1 MSHQWFR
8 VTPRFP
14 VYLSGEPTV
23 LSTSAS
29 ATLRGID
36 GQRVQVEVHV
46 VTGVL
51 PSFNVVGLPDASC
64 REARDRVRA
73 AINSSSFKWPS
84 GARVTVS
91 LAPSQVRKEGSGL
104 DLAIALGVIAASTL
118 DERRARQQRDEG
130 EIRQPEH
137 QRLPPELLNGHGFV
151 AELGLDGS
159 LRSVPGILSRVA
171 AVDDLAVVVAPS
183 AAHEAT
189 LAGAATVRCADNLR
203 QVVDCLK
210 GIEPWPDPPPAPR
223 APRRQPVPDLADV
236 AGHPFARQALEIA
249 AAGGHNL
256 LLCGPPGAGKSMLA
270 RRLPGIL
277 PDMDDD
283 VALVASRIHSVAG
296 LGVPNDTLLKVPPFR
311 APHHSASMTAL
322 IGGGSGRIRPGEI
335 SCAHGGVLFLDEL
348 GEFAPAALDAM
359 RQPLEDGSVHIS
371 RAHASVQFPAQFC
384 LVAAMNPCPCGL
396 LGSVE
401 PCRCS
406 DQARQRYMRRLSGPL
421 LDRIDLRVHMQRPT
435 AGQLMSPDRGE
446 SSAAVSERV
455 LAARAKA
462 KARGL
467 TSNSMIP
474 AGALDELVP
483 VTAAGRSMLKGA
495 LADGRLS
502 ARGLARVRMVARTV
516 ADLADEDDVSESSIA
531 SALALRAR
539 PVLFDTLGATH
550 V

>member
-1 MSHQWFR
+1 
-8 VTPRFP
+8 
-14 VYLSGEPTV
+14 V
-23 LSTSAS
+23 LSSSAS

-36 GQRVQVEVHV
+36 GQRVQVQVHV

-51 PSFNVVGLPDASC
+51 PSFSVVGLPDASC

-73 AINSSSFKWPS
+73 AINSNKFKWPS
-84 GARVTVS
+84 QARVTVN
-91 LAPSQVRKEGSGL
+91 LAPSQVRKEGAGL
-104 DLAIALGVIAASTL
+104 DLAIALGIIAASTL
-118 DERRARQQRDEG
+118 DAKAAERELDEG
-130 EIRQPEH
+130 GVKQPEH
-137 QRLPPELLNGHGFV
+137 QRLPPELLEGYGFI

-171 AVDDLAVVVAPS
+171 AIDDLAVVVAPA
-183 AAHEAT
+183 AAHEAS
-189 LAGAATVRCADNLR
+189 LAGAETVRCAASLR

-210 GIEPWPDPPPAPR
+210 GIDSWPDHPPVPKIDH
-223 APRRQPVPDLADV
+223 RRNVPDLADV

-256 LLCGPPGAGKSMLA
+256 LLVGPPGAGKSMLA
-270 RRLPGIL
+270 KRLPGIL
-277 PDMDDD
+277 PDMESE
-283 VALVASRIHSVAG
+283 VALVASRVHSVAG
-296 LGVPNDTLLKVPPFR
+296 LGIPNDSLLRVPPFR

-322 IGGGSGRIRPGEI
+322 IGGGSGRLRPGEI

-348 GEFAPAALDAM
+348 GEFAPGALDAM

-371 RAHASVQFPAQFC
+371 RAHASVRYPARFC

-401 PCRCS
+401 PCRCNE
-406 DQARQRYMRRLSGPL
+406 QARQRYMRRLSGPL
-421 LDRIDLRVHMQRPT
+421 LDRIDLRVHMQRPS
-435 AGQLMSPDRGE
+435 ANQLMSSDKGE
-446 SSAAVSERV
+446 PSIAVRERV

-462 KARGL
+462 HARGFS
-467 TSNSMIP
+467 SNSMIP
-474 AGALDELVP
+474 AGQLDEFAP
-483 VTAAGRSMLKGA
+483 ITDAGRSMLKGA

-502 ARGLARVRMVARTV
+502 ARGLARVRMVARTI
-516 ADLADEDDVSESSIA
+516 ADLADEDTVSETSIA

-539 PVLFDTLGATH
+539 PVLFDSLGVTH

>member
-1 MSHQWFR
+1 MFSK
-8 VTPRFP
+8 
-14 VYLSGEPTV
+14 
-23 LSTSAS
+23 SAS

-36 GQRVQVEVHV
+36 GQRVNVEVHV

-73 AINSSSFKWPS
+73 AINSNGFKWPTA
-84 GARVTVS
+84 ARVTVN

-104 DLAIALGVIAASTL
+104 DLAIALGVIAAATL
-118 DERRARQQRDEG
+118 DEQAAERITPEG
-130 EIRQPEH
+130 DRKQPEH
-137 QRLPPELLNGHGFV
+137 QRLPSELLAEHGFI

-159 LRSVPGILSRVA
+159 IRSVPGMLSRVA
-171 AVDDLAVVVAPS
+171 AIDDLTVVVAPDI
-183 AAHEAT
+183 AHEAE
-189 LAGAATVRCADNLR
+189 LAGARRVRSAGSLR
-203 QVVDCLK
+203 EVVECLK
-210 GIEPWPDPPPAPR
+210 GNEPWPDPPAPR
-223 APRRQPVPDLADV
+223 AALPDVAGPDLADV

-277 PDMDDD
+277 PDLADD
-283 VALVASRIHSVAG
+283 VALMTSRVHSVAG
-296 LGVPNDTLLKVPPFR
+296 LGVPHGSLLRTPPFR

-322 IGGGSGRIRPGEI
+322 IGGGSSRLRPGEI

-348 GEFAPAALDAM
+348 GEFAPGALDAM
-359 RQPLEDGSVHIS
+359 RQPLEEGSVRIS
-371 RAHASVQFPAQFC
+371 RAHASARFPARFC

-435 AGQLMSPDRGE
+435 ANQLMSPERGE
-446 SSAAVSERV
+446 SSEAVRARV

-462 KARGL
+462 HARGVS
-467 TSNSMIP
+467 SNSQIP
-474 AGALDELVP
+474 AGALDELAP
-483 VTAAGRSMLKGA
+483 VTVAGRSMLKGA

-516 ADLADEDDVSESSIA
+516 ADLANEDVVGESAIA

-539 PVLFDTLGATH
+539 PVLFDSLGVTH

>member
-1 MSHQWFR
+1 M
-8 VTPRFP
+8 
-14 VYLSGEPTV
+14 

-51 PSFNVVGLPDASC
+51 PSFSVVGLPDASC

-73 AINSSSFKWPS
+73 AMNHNGFKWPTA
-84 GARVTVS
+84 ARVTVN
-91 LAPSQVRKEGSGL
+91 LAPSQVRKEGAGL
-104 DLAIALGVIAASTL
+104 DLAIALGVISASTL
-118 DERRARQQRDEG
+118 DEAAARRNVDEG

-137 QRLPPELLNGHGFV
+137 HRLPAELLDGLGFV

-159 LRSVPGILSRVA
+159 LRTVPGILSRVA
-171 AVDDLAVVVAPS
+171 AIDDLTVVVAPG
-183 AAHEAT
+183 AAHEAS
-189 LAGAATVRCADNLR
+189 LAGAERVRCAFTLR
-203 QVVDCLK
+203 EVVECLK
-210 GIEPWPDPPPAPR
+210 GNQVWPDLPDVPVVDHR
-223 APRRQPVPDLADV
+223 HNVPDLADI

-256 LLCGPPGAGKSMLA
+256 LLVGPPGAGKSMLA

-277 PDMDDD
+277 PDLEPD
-283 VALVASRIHSVAG
+283 VALVASRVHSVTG
-296 LGVPNDTLLKVPPFR
+296 LGLPSDSLLRVAPFR

-322 IGGGSGRIRPGEI
+322 IGGGTGRLRPGEI

-359 RQPLEDGSVHIS
+359 RQPLEDGAVTIS
-371 RAHASVQFPAQFC
+371 RAHASMRYPAQFC

-406 DQARQRYMRRLSGPL
+406 EASRQRYMRRLSGPL
-421 LDRIDLRVHMQRPT
+421 LDRIDLRVHMQRPS
-435 AGQLMSPDRGE
+435 ANDLMSPERGE
-446 SSAAVSERV
+446 PSAGVRERV

-462 KARGL
+462 RARG
-467 TSNSMIP
+467 TASNSEIP
-474 AGALDELVP
+474 ASQLDELVP
-483 VTAAGRSMLKGA
+483 LTEAGRAMLKGA

-516 ADLADEDDVSESSIA
+516 ADLADEDEVSESSIA

-539 PVLFDTLGATH
+539 PVLFDSLGVSH

>member
-1 MSHQWFR
+1 MTGGAF
-8 VTPRFP
+8 
-14 VYLSGEPTV
+14 V
-23 LSTSAS
+23 LSSSAS

-73 AINSSSFKWPS
+73 ALNSNAFKWPN
-84 GARVTVS
+84 GARVTVN

-118 DERRARQQRDEG
+118 DEKQ
-130 EIRQPEH
+130 
-137 QRLPPELLNGHGFV
+137 LLDGHGFV

-159 LRSVPGILSRVA
+159 LRTVPGILSRVA
-171 AVDDLAVVVAPS
+171 AVDDLAVVVAPA

-189 LAGAATVRCADNLR
+189 LAGADKVRCAASLR

-210 GIEPWPDPPPAPR
+210 GIEPWPDHPR
-223 APRRQPVPDLADV
+223 TPVASHRIAVPDLADV

-256 LLCGPPGAGKSMLA
+256 LLVGPPGAGKSMLA

-277 PDMDDD
+277 PDMESH

-296 LGVPNDTLLKVPPFR
+296 LGLPTDSLLRVPPFR

-322 IGGGSGRIRPGEI
+322 IGGGSSRLRPGEI

-348 GEFAPAALDAM
+348 GEFAPGALDAM

-371 RAHASVQFPAQFC
+371 RAHASVKYPAGFC

-401 PCRCS
+401 PCRCN

-421 LDRIDLRVHMQRPT
+421 LDRIDLRVHMQRPS
-435 AGQLMSPDRGE
+435 ANQLMSSDKGE
-446 SSAAVSERV
+446 SSEAVRSRV
-455 LAARAKA
+455 LAARGKA
-462 KARGL
+462 LARGFS
-467 TSNSMIP
+467 SNSLIP
-474 AGALDELVP
+474 AGRLDELAP
-483 VTAAGRSMLKGA
+483 ISDSARSMLKGA

-502 ARGLARVRMVARTV
+502 ARGLARVRMVARTI
-516 ADLADEDDVSESSIA
+516 ADLADEDTVSESSIA

-539 PVLFDTLGATH
+539 PVLFDSLGVTS